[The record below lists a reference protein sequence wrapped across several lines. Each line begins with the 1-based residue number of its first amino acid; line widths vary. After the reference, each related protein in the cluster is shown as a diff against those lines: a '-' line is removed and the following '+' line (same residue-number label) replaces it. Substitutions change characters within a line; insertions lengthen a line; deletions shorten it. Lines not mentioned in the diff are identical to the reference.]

1 MTAQVLVLRPE
12 PGASSTAALA
22 TSIGLDPVL
31 APIAGV
37 EPATWDV
44 PDPAQFDALLVGSA
58 NVVRYGGV
66 GLAAL
71 LDLPALAVGEATAA
85 GLREAGFAVRMTGTG
100 GLQSLL
106 DGLAGDGFLKRLL
119 RLAGEAH
126 VPLEPPAGTSIAT
139 RIVYRVAYQPLSAEA
154 VAAIGQGA
162 IVLLHSGEAA
172 SHFAGECDRLGLAR
186 DTIRMAALA
195 PRIAEA
201 AGAGWLDL
209 RIAPETSDR
218 ALLELAR
225 DMCH

>member
-1 MTAQVLVLRPE
+1 MTRRVLVLRPE

-22 TSIGLDPVL
+22 TELGLEPVL

-37 EPATWDV
+37 EPALWDV

-58 NVVRYGGV
+58 NAVRHGGV

-71 LDLPALAVGEATAA
+71 RELPALAVGEATAA
-85 GLREAGFAVRMTGTG
+85 RLREAGFTVRATGTG
-100 GLQSLL
+100 GLQPML
-106 DGLAGDGFLKRLL
+106 DALEGDISVRRLL

-126 VPLEPPAGTSIAT
+126 VTLEPPAGISIEA
-139 RIVYRVAYQPLSAEA
+139 RIVYRVAYHPLSAAA
-154 VAAIGQGA
+154 VTAIGQGA

-172 SHFAGECDRLGLAR
+172 SHFAAECDRLDIAR
-186 DTIRMAALA
+186 DTVRLAALA

-201 AGAGWLDL
+201 AGNWWQALA
-209 RIAPETSDR
+209 IAPQTTDR

>member
-1 MTAQVLVLRPE
+1 MTARVLVLRPE
-12 PGASSTAALA
+12 PGASTTAALA
-22 TSIGLDPVL
+22 TELGLDPVL

-37 EPATWDV
+37 EPAAWDV
-44 PDPAQFDALLVGSA
+44 PDPAHFDALLIGSA
-58 NVVRYGGV
+58 NAVRHGGA

-71 LDLPALAVGEATAA
+71 RDLPALAVGEATAA
-85 GLREAGFAVRMTGTG
+85 RLREAGFTVRETGTG
-100 GLQSLL
+100 GLQPLL
-106 DGLAGDGFLKRLL
+106 DALAGDPSIRRLL

-126 VPLEPPAGTSIAT
+126 VPLDMPDGVSMVT
-139 RIVYRVAYQPLSAEA
+139 RIVYRVAYHSLSAEA

-172 SHFAGECDRLGLAR
+172 GHFAAECDRLGLAR
-186 DTIRMAALA
+186 GTVRVAALA

-201 AGAGWLDL
+201 AEQGWGALA
-209 RIAPETSDR
+209 IAPVTSDR

>member
-1 MTAQVLVLRPE
+1 MTGQVLVLRPE

-22 TSIGLDPVL
+22 TELGLDPVL

-37 EPATWDV
+37 EPAEWDV
-44 PDPAQFDALLVGSA
+44 PDPAQFDALLIGSA
-58 NVVRYGGV
+58 NAVRHGGV

-85 GLREAGFAVRMTGTG
+85 QLREAGFTVKATGTG
-100 GLQSLL
+100 GLQPML
-106 DGLAGDGFLKRLL
+106 DALASDSSVRRLL

-139 RIVYRVAYQPLSAEA
+139 RIVYRVAYHPLSAET
-154 VAAIGQGA
+154 VTAIGRGA
-162 IVLLHSGEAA
+162 TGLLHSGEAA
-172 SHFAGECDRLGLAR
+172 SHFAAECDRLGIAR
-186 DTIRMAALA
+186 GIVRLAALA

-201 AGAGWLDL
+201 AGEGWRALA
-209 RIAPETSDR
+209 IAPQTSDR

>member
-1 MTAQVLVLRPE
+1 MTGQVLVLRPE

-22 TSIGLDPVL
+22 TGLGLHPVL

-37 EPATWDV
+37 EPAPWDV
-44 PDPAQFDALLVGSA
+44 PDPAQFDALLIGSA
-58 NVVRYGGV
+58 NAVRHGGG

-85 GLREAGFAVRMTGTG
+85 RLCEAGFAVQMTGTG

-106 DGLAGDGFLKRLL
+106 DTLAGDSSFRRLL

-126 VPLEPPAGTSIAT
+126 VPLQMPAGISMAT
-139 RIVYRVAYQPLSAEA
+139 RIVYRVAYHPLSAEA
-154 VAAIGQGA
+154 VAAIGQNA

-172 SHFAGECDRLGLAR
+172 SHFAWECDRLGIAR
-186 DTIRMAALA
+186 DTVRIAALA

-201 AGAGWLDL
+201 AGAGWQALA
-209 RIAPETSDR
+209 IAPETTDR